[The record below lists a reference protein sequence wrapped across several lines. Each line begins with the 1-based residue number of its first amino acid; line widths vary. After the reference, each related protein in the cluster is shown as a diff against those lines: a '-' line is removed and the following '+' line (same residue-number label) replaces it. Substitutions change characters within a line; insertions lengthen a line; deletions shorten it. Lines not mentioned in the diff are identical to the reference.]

1 MPMTSEPK
9 PIWQA
14 IKHLRDALIEAEW
27 EGDAGLAAGLRQQI
41 TRLEMLQSYGETHD
55 VEH

>member
-1 MPMTSEPK
+1 MTPCTVIEPR

-14 IKHLRDALIEAEW
+14 LKHLRDALVEAEW
-27 EGDAGLAAGLRQQI
+27 EGDAGLRQQI

-55 VEH
+55 VDH